1 MSFTQK
7 KKTNILH
14 CDGCKKHC
22 HLGFTLGKGE
32 YYYPYLGFT
41 LGKEE
46 YYYPMIGGAVIT
58 SFQDENDNTQTT
70 LKSKTWLSN
79 KGIDHPFD
87 QRVYMLDMARKI
99 ARLCDN
105 YKQR

>member
-1 MSFTQK
+1 MSFTQE

-22 HLGFTLGKGE
+22 CLDFTLVE
-32 YYYPYLGFT
+32 
-41 LGKEE
+41 EE
-46 YYYPMIGGAVIT
+46 YFFPMIDGAVIY
-58 SFQDENDNTQTT
+58 SFQDENDDTQSP
-70 LKSKTWLSN
+70 LISKQSLSN
-79 KGIDHPFD
+79 KGIKDLYS
-87 QRVYMLDMARKI
+87 QRVYVLDMARKI

>member
-22 HLGFTLGKGE
+22 
-32 YYYPYLGFT
+32 YLGFT
-41 LGKEE
+41 LEKEE
-46 YYYPMIGGAVIT
+46 YYLPMIGRAVIT
-58 SFQDENDNTQTT
+58 SFQDENDNTKTT
-70 LKSKTWLSN
+70 IKSKTWLSN
-79 KGIDHPFD
+79 KGIEHPFD

>member
-1 MSFTQK
+1 MSFTQE

-14 CDGCKKHC
+14 CNGCKKHC
-22 HLGFTLGKGE
+22 SLDFTLVE
-32 YYYPYLGFT
+32 
-41 LGKEE
+41 EE
-46 YYYPMIGGAVIT
+46 YYFPMIGGDVID

-70 LKSKTWLSN
+70 VMSKTTLSK
-79 KGIDHPFD
+79 KGIEHPFD
-87 QRVYMLDMARKI
+87 QSVYMLDMARKI

>member
-7 KKTNILH
+7 KKTNVLH

-22 HLGFTLGKGE
+22 
-32 YYYPYLGFT
+32 YLGFT
-41 LGKEE
+41 LGEGE

-58 SFQDENDNTQTT
+58 SFQDENDNTQRTF
-70 LKSKTWLSN
+70 KSKTWLSN
-79 KGIDHPFD
+79 KGIEHPFD